1 MLKAVIVYYGV
12 NPPPTGHNIFA
23 LVNYCAR
30 LSSEFNHIDV
40 RKVRK
45 LSGVY
50 TETRYPGL
58 LGMITSGKP
67 SKAEAKQMYEA
78 ALEIVQFCKNLMQI

>member
-1 MLKAVIVYYGV
+1 MLKAVIVYYGI
-12 NPPPTGHNIFA
+12 NPPPTGHNIFE
-23 LVNYCAR
+23 LINYCAR
-30 LSSEFNHIDV
+30 LNSEFNHIDV
-40 RKVRK
+40 RNVHK

-58 LGMITSGKP
+58 LGMLPSGET
-67 SKAEAKQMYEA
+67 SKAEAKQMYKA